1 MSNKSG
7 LGELLHYVADLV
19 DQGSEK
25 IYAQMDLNYRARY
38 TPVLRAIDQ
47 GAITITSITTISKLT
62 QSAISQS
69 VALMEKDGLII
80 KNTLSDA
87 RKSSLH
93 LTDKG
98 KNLIQKLKKH
108 WEVIFTAITQL
119 EQDIGYPLL
128 SILEKTA
135 SALEQKSFDQRIKQI
150 LNES

>member
-19 DQGSEK
+19 DQGSEQ

-47 GAITITSITTISKLT
+47 GATTITSITTISKLT

-80 KNTLSDA
+80 KSTLSDA
-87 RKSSLH
+87 RKSNLH
-93 LTDKG
+93 LTEKG